1 MANSFV
7 TLKTIARQALPRLI
21 ENLVFPN
28 LVYRDFSNEFH
39 DLGDTIRVRRPVI
52 LKAEDFDAE
61 AGVNYQDMQEDAVE
75 VSLDHLATVDARAS
89 AIETATCID
98 DLNRIFIEAAAA
110 ALTRRVAE
118 RFAPLEVD
126 IRHVGIFPGGKV
138 LFAAPDMRPSLVA
151 LQAACE
157 SPLVNGHPW
166 TPHTTLL
173 IDQPEVIGAAVP
185 VLMQRFTPLRAR
197 INRLHLCAFWPTREI
212 LRVPLAGK
220 E

>member
-1 MANSFV
+1 MAESFL
-7 TLKTIARQALPRLI
+7 TLMADYSEEDQLRIAQWYDALQAAGFTGTQTPGLP
-21 ENLVFPN
+21 
-28 LVYRDFSNEFH
+28 FH
-39 DLGDTIRVRRPVI
+39 I
-52 LKAEDFDAE
+52 
-61 AGVNYQDMQEDAVE
+61 
-75 VSLDHLATVDARAS
+75 SLATFPLEA
-89 AIETATCID
+89 
-98 DLNRIFIEAAAA
+98 EAAAG

-138 LFAAPDMRPSLVA
+138 LFAAPDMGPSLVA

-197 INRLHLCAFWPTREI
+197 IDRLHLCAFWPTREI